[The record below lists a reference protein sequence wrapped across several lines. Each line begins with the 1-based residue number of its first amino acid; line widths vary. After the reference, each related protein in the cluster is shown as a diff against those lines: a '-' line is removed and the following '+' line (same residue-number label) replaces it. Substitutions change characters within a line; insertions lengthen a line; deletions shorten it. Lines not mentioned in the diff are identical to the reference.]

1 MHRWLTVG
9 KLQILRKFNWIWR
22 SAWRHFFAYD
32 WTLYIQKTSVL
43 QRFNEVP
50 KIFFFPKSCLKWVY
64 FSIVYFSISR
74 RKMLL
79 ARKKFFHVP
88 FVNPLQ
94 PRPEYIRDSMW
105 EIQHIDRRSYFSW
118 INFFSSSDHIFSI
131 GVQFAIDWWQFQVI
145 WSNIDE
151 VMAILKYYIIVLFFS
166 PKKLFFN
173 IGSSGRFYR

>member
-43 QRFNEVP
+43 QRVNEVP
-50 KIFFFPKSCLKWVY
+50 KIFFLPKSCLKWVY

-105 EIQHIDRRSYFSW
+105 EIQHIDRRSYFSL
-118 INFFSSSDHIFSI
+118 IISFF
-131 GVQFAIDWWQFQVI
+131 VI
-145 WSNIDE
+145 WPHFQH
-151 VMAILKYYIIVLFFS
+151 L
-166 PKKLFFN
+166 
-173 IGSSGRFYR
+173 R